1 MPSVHWRFALI
12 CLLLVPFLRV
22 PVVAAPLQPP
32 GAGPAEIGGAGVPMH
47 QRFLESGASVV
58 TTPEG
63 RFCVASRRIAI
74 ETSEYR
80 DPDGTA
86 VAFAE
91 ILRSPASSVQAVAG
105 PEEAGREEAPGFRV
119 QLKYYV
125 APDTPLILMLGGR
138 IVDARPLL
146 EPSGDSLWI
155 AGGPSADLAADL
167 ARAFAAGDPVA
178 VVARSQDTG
187 RAVRDTLPAPD
198 LAALADC
205 RLQLSA
211 PRSEVPSGP
220 AAEWPSEDGSAAEA
234 VPPTD
239 LPSSAI
245 GIVFAAEPGPETLA
259 TPEDFAACGMKD
271 PGLPL
276 HLGRIRATTGFF
288 AQTDKVFVAF
298 DEAGAPA
305 QVYVP
310 GVFDAEFD
318 GFEGSARVSRA
329 ADGNVPGAENR
340 VSGCLG
346 AAATGLCRYVDADGS
361 HRLGPCLSDF
371 LPASGELFDPA
382 PPPAPSPA
390 WAGWPARVPAPAA
403 DWRTPRSFPL
413 ALALP
418 GGGGSGSGSGS
429 GSGGTGGDGGGG
441 APGDTGAGGD
451 PDGKG
456 GSGDGSGEGGGDSGS
471 GGSSGGG
478 TGGNGGAP
486 GGDGGSGDNGGSGSG
501 SGGGDGGSGD
511 NGSGGGQDG
520 GNGGSGGNPGDGSG
534 DGSGGN
540 GGGWTG
546 GGNGGG
552 NGGGGGAVPAIP
564 LPAPALL
571 LLAALGALAGLGRR
585 RRARE
590 AGA

>member
-310 GVFDAEFD
+310 GVFDAGFD

-340 VSGCLG
+340 VAGCLG
-346 AAATGLCRYVDADGS
+346 AAGTGLCRYVDADGS

-382 PPPAPSPA
+382 PPPAPAPT
-390 WAGWPARVPAPAA
+390 WAGWPARVPDPARAAARAP
-403 DWRTPRSFPL
+403 RGFPL

-418 GGGGSGSGSGS
+418 GGGG
-429 GSGGTGGDGGGG
+429 
-441 APGDTGAGGD
+441 
-451 PDGKG
+451 
-456 GSGDGSGEGGGDSGS
+456 
-471 GGSSGGG
+471 
-478 TGGNGGAP
+478 
-486 GGDGGSGDNGGSGSG
+486 
-501 SGGGDGGSGD
+501 
-511 NGSGGGQDG
+511 
-520 GNGGSGGNPGDGSG
+520 
-534 DGSGGN
+534 GGN
-540 GGGWTG
+540 GGGKS
-546 GGNGGG
+546 
-552 NGGGGGAVPAIP
+552 GGGGGGGGGGTPGGGGPGDGGPGDGNPGGGNPGGGDPGGGDPGGGGPGDGGPGGGDPGGGNPGGGGEVPAIP

-571 LLAALGALAGLGRR
+571 LVAALAGLAGLR
-585 RRARE
+585 RRAR
-590 AGA
+590 A